1 MTTMTQVTKM
11 TKMTTMTQNNV
22 TMTVKMTVLQH
33 NVSFLAK
40 YGWSEA
46 DFWTITIVW
55 RLSMPVKE
63 N

>member
-1 MTTMTQVTKM
+1 
-11 TKMTTMTQNNV
+11 MTQNNV

-46 DFWTITIVW
+46 DFWTRMTI
-55 RLSMPVKE
+55 LPFFK
-63 N
+63 NKK